1 MGVYKPQ
8 CNRMTKKSNNPV
20 LLSFKKI
27 LKEIRSEKILS
38 EIVGGRIVYFE
49 NPKEEI
55 AFKCIHTDIGKPSK
69 YYVKYYGHDEY
80 EIDFNSSHII
90 MAALEGKPIS
100 KARYDKY
107 HLIEGK
113 SRKRNFEIPS
123 CTRQWVISG

>member
-1 MGVYKPQ
+1 MSGWNLQ
-8 CNRMTKKSNNPV
+8 CNKMTKKSITPI

-38 EIVGGRIVYFE
+38 KIVGGRIVYFE

-69 YYVKYYGHDEY
+69 YYVKYYGRDEY

-90 MAALEGKPIS
+90 MAALEGRPIS

-107 HLIEGK
+107 HLVEGK
-113 SRKRNFEIPS
+113 SSGRDFEIPS
-123 CTRQWVISG
+123 STRQWVICG

>member
-1 MGVYKPQ
+1 MSGWNLQ
-8 CNRMTKKSNNPV
+8 CNKMTKKSITPI

-38 EIVGGRIVYFE
+38 KIVGGRIVYFE

-69 YYVKYYGHDEY
+69 YYVKYYGRDEY

-90 MAALEGKPIS
+90 MAALEGRPIS

-107 HLIEGK
+107 HLVEGK
-113 SRKRNFEIPS
+113 SSGRDFESPS
-123 CTRQWVISG
+123 STRQWVICG